1 MELVHG
7 DIFRQIAGHLGTRD
21 LKCISITCR
30 IFSDMVHHD
39 DSTLWKDQFYRRW
52 NSVNFKLDR
61 SVPCIVSEM
70 VRQEF
75 NSDSAC
81 FRFLTHLVHRV
92 PMFADVNYTHV
103 TAGLVPQHRF
113 RVLEYAT
120 GHSDAPLTIAYD
132 GNAAGADRCVRANA
146 PFWTDLHVTVHR
158 RRGGPGSD
166 YYAVGITRH
175 GYFEVSIRPCPPS
188 STDQPRSN
196 VFHAQQG
203 ILPELNCVA
212 IGVADQDFNV
222 IRNQPGWRG
231 MSFGYH
237 SDDGH
242 AFHRSSHGQPY
253 GPTFGCGDTVGC
265 LLLDHSSIVYTLNG
279 QAAGP
284 PIPCRPTSPLFPVVG
299 VDTSDAI
306 EWNFGQNPFV
316 FDVSPQWE
324 AQDTNID
331 VLWAACRTATYL
343 SDDSSDEDESW
354 MHNAAMDGYNLTNDS
369 DDSDPFIE
377 SMDELDWSLD
387 SAVDSDDSDGEEM

>member
-70 VRQEF
+70 VRREF
-75 NSDSAC
+75 NS
-81 FRFLTHLVHRV
+81 L
-92 PMFADVNYTHV
+92 
-103 TAGLVPQHRF
+103 Q
-113 RVLEYAT
+113 
-120 GHSDAPLTIAYD
+120 I
-132 GNAAGADRCVRANA
+132 
-146 PFWTDLHVTVHR
+146 
-158 RRGGPGSD
+158 
-166 YYAVGITRH
+166 
-175 GYFEVSIRPCPPS
+175 
-188 STDQPRSN
+188 
-196 VFHAQQG
+196 QQ
-203 ILPELNCVA
+203 
-212 IGVADQDFNV
+212 
-222 IRNQPGWRG
+222 
-231 MSFGYH
+231 
-237 SDDGH
+237 
-242 AFHRSSHGQPY
+242 GQPY